1 MLNEVSYTRQSYLE
15 NLDMASVCQK
25 HVYSC
30 SLPLT
35 LPKEYKRHII
45 HNETLS
51 IGKENVQT
59 LAIEGGFKKLERCV
73 GRLLVFM
80 LACTLFEA
88 YVHCS

>member
-35 LPKEYKRHII
+35 LPKEYKRHIT

-59 LAIEGGFKKLERCV
+59 LAIEGGFKKTGKMCGKIACV
-73 GRLLVFM
+73 Y
-80 LACTLFEA
+80 ACM
-88 YVHCS
+88 YIV